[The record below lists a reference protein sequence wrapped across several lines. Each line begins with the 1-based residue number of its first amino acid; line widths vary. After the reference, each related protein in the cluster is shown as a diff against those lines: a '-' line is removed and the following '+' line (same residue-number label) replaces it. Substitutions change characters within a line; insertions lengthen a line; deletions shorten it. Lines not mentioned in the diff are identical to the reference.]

1 MSYHSR
7 TNLASK
13 LFLGTCISAAALS
26 CNSENLFGIH
36 SRTDV
41 KSIRWFP
48 DSVVEAGEQVTAR
61 IFMTAYAA
69 NVRVQVVQKGTP
81 LSERPAF
88 RSTGGA
94 RGLDHVAIFSPD
106 ASRILPGERQ
116 VFELNVTARDGE
128 GRPLLDATGDTI
140 STHYFTVYKRP

>member
-81 LSERPAF
+81 LSERPQHWRCPWL
-88 RSTGGA
+88 RSCRYFFTGC
-94 RGLDHVAIFSPD
+94 FTNSPG
-106 ASRILPGERQ
+106 GE
-116 VFELNVTARDGE
+116 
-128 GRPLLDATGDTI
+128 TG
-140 STHYFTVYKRP
+140 V